1 MAGGAG
7 RQRYWK
13 PQGSC
18 HHASHRGQDICELH
32 LSVAHGSSTKIP
44 HDCEAI
50 TTVTKYKHFCQMD
63 DCEELHTGKLQSTKK
78 CHQTLQES
86 VTKSYRRK
94 LCVCRSLKKEV
105 NVEDLKQCYLGHL
118 ERDEDCDPHD
128 SPSKKKLK
136 VLWQLFSQ
144 DNITVQDID
153 EALQLAGCNLEQLNT
168 AEKILEY
175 LESKAKKDEG
185 KIAEIVDKEFS
196 NLIASLQS
204 RKKHLHAELEE
215 NTDSYISDVL
225 KVKQHIEEKKNKL
238 IGVMRIAEELKT
250 TPSLR
255 TCCDLNQ
262 VIYSLKLTVENEL
275 SSVDTLKEKT
285 PLTFLINCD
294 EITSVFKNIG
304 KFQWEKPTKC
314 CPGKSEDNGQSIL
327 MFSDKGEISDCNTY
341 LCVETHKL
349 PTLIKSNET
358 ETLRYGTLGSVH
370 PEVNNIQVQ
379 ELGTIPS
386 QIPHA
391 SPQMLS
397 SPDVIIEEIFED
409 NQEIHSTGSLK
420 DTQRKNFQKKWLP
433 FGRRPGSPELV
444 FLSHVIHPC
453 HFYIRRYSQ
462 RKTAI
467 FLEKRLNYF
476 CNNMSSWFSPSDVL
490 ELGSDIFI
498 DSKEN
503 GMWCRG
509 TITDL
514 IPMESKNEGKLRGSA
529 KYKVCEIAV
538 MKVFMI
544 DFGNS
549 EVFVVSRI
557 GDVPMLK
564 SEHVALQNL
573 IVNDLCL
580 LIRKPDPHMEPQ
592 LGAIHPLAVQCSLK
606 DIVPKNSNESW
617 EKEAK
622 TEFLR
627 MVNNKA
633 VLMKVFRE
641 EDGVLI
647 VDLKKPPAN
656 KISSDMPV
664 SLRDAFV
671 FLELARF
678 RSLPGQP
685 EDKMVLQYSPPTL
698 PQEKEEVSI
707 VVCHVNSPNDFY
719 LQLLESLDLVMLL
732 KRIEEVYKN
741 EDGENLEILCPIQ
754 GQTCIAK
761 FEDGD
766 WYRAQVIGLPGNQE
780 IEVKYVD
787 FGNTAKITLREMRK
801 IKDEFLSHPAKAI
814 RTKLA
819 YIEPYKGAN
828 EWSSKA
834 KERFEEMTCDKSMA
848 CSVVSI
854 LQNDVL
860 CVELFDSSSNV
871 LGKRSCSI
879 NSQLVEE
886 DLASYVPGYMKS
898 TTTEHNEVWD
908 PDLEE
913 VSESIESKLFEALN
927 IESLQ
932 NHDLES
938 LCNKE
943 LQVQISHVVSP
954 HKIFIQRQSSENL
967 LKSLQEKMTGIYEES
982 TFEQVKWEIGM
993 YCAICKRDM
1002 KQWQRGQINRVLSE
1016 TTVEVVLLDFG
1027 TKEIVNVIC
1036 LRELEE
1042 NLKRIKKLAL
1052 ECSLVDIRP
1061 AGGSEQWTATAC
1073 DWVSRYLTGAV
1084 ATIIIQ
1090 EKDATQ
1096 PLPVKIFCK
1105 GEAEQPVDISE
1116 YLISK
1121 GLALRN
1127 RRVHKID
1134 TNAVV
1139 PEEYLEVGLKQESSV
1154 LNKLTPETKSIP
1166 KSSVPKQEVVVSR
1179 SEESESK
1186 ECKTK
1191 SVLKSRPDGAY
1202 KPPLVPD
1209 EETFQARISC
1219 IGDDGTIYI
1228 IPKSLEKALNVL
1240 MADIQH
1246 SFKCLGLLEPY
1257 CWRKGEACVIRGSDT
1272 MWYRGKVTEVVGGAI
1287 RVKYL
1292 DYGYIEKIPQC
1303 HLYPTLLYAE
1313 IPPFCIPCQLY
1324 KTVPVGSFGQPDAV
1338 ELLQELLMARVVE
1351 VHVMERPDHPWSKL
1365 PVNIYF
1371 DGVSLSSFM
1380 AFHKHYVLEDDQTGL
1395 GLEVINCSE
1404 KYLEDNFEISFE
1416 ELLLEVETPVLPPYT
1431 LPSLPLPGECF
1442 PVKVKHL
1449 VSPNEVYICLDSVE
1463 SIEEQNDTEDGRV
1476 DWNSE
1481 TESLDQVLRRCNK
1494 DVDSLPFLTDFRTEM
1509 PCLAE
1514 YSDGLWYRAK
1524 LLSIKDFDPVTI
1536 LIQFIDYGSTKM
1548 LPTSRLRQIPP
1559 VLMQYPAQAVKAL
1572 LAGFKPS
1579 LLNTEKV
1586 RIPYCPE
1593 WSMEALWATIDCV
1606 QGKQLFASTLTSSP
1620 EFTIFLYNDEQKL
1633 VHLKLIEMG
1642 LAELYE

>member
-1 MAGGAG
+1 MAGVPG
-7 RQRYWK
+7 RQRYWN
-13 PQGSC
+13 PQGSY
-18 HHASHRGQDICELH
+18 HRASYCGQDICELR

-63 DCEELHTGKLQSTKK
+63 DCEELHTRKLQSIKK

-86 VTKSYRRK
+86 ITRSYRRK
-94 LCVCRSLKKEV
+94 HCVCRSLNKEV
-105 NVEDLKQCYLGHL
+105 NLEDLKQRYLGHL
-118 ERDEDCDPHD
+118 ERDEVCDPHD
-128 SPSKKKLK
+128 IPSEKL
-136 VLWQLFSQ
+136 FPQ
-144 DNITVQDID
+144 DSITVQDID
-153 EALQLAGCNLEQLNT
+153 EALQLARCNLEQLNT

-175 LESKAKKDEG
+175 LESEAKKDEG
-185 KIAEIVDKEFS
+185 KIAEIVDEEFS

-204 RKKHLHAELEE
+204 RKKHLHAELEK
-215 NTDSYISDVL
+215 NTGNYVSDVV
-225 KVKQHIEEKKNKL
+225 KVKQHIEEKKNNL
-238 IGVMRIAEELKT
+238 IGVMKIAEELKT

-255 TCCDLNQ
+255 TCCNLNQ

-285 PLTFLINCD
+285 PLKFLINCD

-314 CPGKSEDNGQSIL
+314 CPGKSEDNEQSIL

-358 ETLRYGTLGSVH
+358 ETLTYGKLGSVH
-370 PEVNNIQVQ
+370 PEVNIQGQ
-379 ELGTIPS
+379 ELGMMPS

-409 NQEIHSTGSLK
+409 NQETHSTGPLK
-420 DTQRKNFQKKWLP
+420 DTQRKIFQNKRLP
-433 FGRRPGSPELV
+433 FGRRASSPELV

-453 HFYIRRYSQ
+453 HFYIRKYSQ
-462 RKTAI
+462 RKTAV

-476 CNNMSSWFSPSDVL
+476 CKNKSSWFSPSDVL

-498 DSKEN
+498 NSKEN

-514 IPMESKNEGKLRGSA
+514 IPVESKNEGKLCGSA

-549 EVFVVSRI
+549 EVFIVSRI
-557 GDVPMLK
+557 GDVPVLK

-580 LIRKPDPHMEPQ
+580 LIRKPDPRMEPQ
-592 LGAIHPLAVQCSLK
+592 LEAIHPLAVQCSLK

-617 EKEAK
+617 EEEAK
-622 TEFLR
+622 MEFLR
-627 MVNNKA
+627 MVNHKA

-647 VDLKKPPAN
+647 VDLQKPPAN

-664 SLRDAFV
+664 SLRDALV

-685 EDKMVLQYSPPTL
+685 EDKMMLQYSPPTL
-698 PQEKEEVSI
+698 PQEREEVSI

-754 GQTCIAK
+754 GQPCIAK

-766 WYRAQVIGLPGNQE
+766 WYRAQVIGLPGHQE

-787 FGNTAKITLREMRK
+787 FGNTAKITLKEMRK

-848 CSVVSI
+848 CSVISI

-913 VSESIESKLFEALN
+913 VSESKLFEALN

-932 NHDLES
+932 NDDLES

-954 HKIFIQRQSSENL
+954 HKIFIQRQSSEHL

-982 TFEQVKWEIGM
+982 MFEQVKWEIGM
-993 YCAICKRDM
+993 YCAIHKCDM
-1002 KQWQRGQINRVLSE
+1002 KQWQRGQISRVLSD

-1042 NLKRIKKLAL
+1042 NLKRMRKLAL

-1073 DWVSRYLTGAV
+1073 DLISCYLTGAV

-1105 GEAEQPVDISE
+1105 DEAEQSVDISE

-1134 TNAVV
+1134 TSAVV

-1154 LNKLTPETKSIP
+1154 LNKLTPETESIP
-1166 KSSVPKQEVVVSR
+1166 KTSVPKQEVLFSR
-1179 SEESESK
+1179 SEQNETK

-1191 SVLKSRPDGAY
+1191 SVLKSRPDRIY

-1209 EETFQARISC
+1209 EETFQALISC
-1219 IGDDGTIYI
+1219 IGDDGTIYT
-1228 IPKSLEKALNVL
+1228 IPKSLEKVLNVL
-1240 MADIQH
+1240 MADIQ
-1246 SFKCLGLLEPY
+1246 SNFKCLGLLEPY
-1257 CWRKGEACVIRGSDT
+1257 CWRKGEACVIRGPDT

-1292 DYGYIEKIPQC
+1292 DYGYVEKIPQC

-1324 KTVPVGSFGQPDAV
+1324 KTVPIGSFWQPDAV

-1351 VHVMERPDHPWSKL
+1351 IHVMERPDDPWGKL

-1380 AFHKHYVLEDDQTGL
+1380 AFHKHCVLEDDQTGL

-1404 KYLEDNFEISFE
+1404 KCLEDNFEISFE

-1431 LPSLPLPGECF
+1431 LPSPPLPGECF

-1449 VSPNEVYICLDSVE
+1449 VSPNEVYVCLDSVE
-1463 SIEEQNDTEDGRV
+1463 STEGQNDTEDGRV

-1536 LIQFIDYGSTKM
+1536 LIQFIDYGSTKK

-1572 LAGFKPS
+1572 LAGFKPP
-1579 LLNTEKV
+1579 LRDTEKV

-1593 WSMEALWATIDCV
+1593 WSMEALWAMVDCV
-1606 QGKQLFASTLTSSP
+1606 QGKKLFASTLTSSP
-1620 EFTIFLYNDEQKL
+1620 EFTIFLYNNEQKL

-1642 LAELYE
+1642 LADLYE